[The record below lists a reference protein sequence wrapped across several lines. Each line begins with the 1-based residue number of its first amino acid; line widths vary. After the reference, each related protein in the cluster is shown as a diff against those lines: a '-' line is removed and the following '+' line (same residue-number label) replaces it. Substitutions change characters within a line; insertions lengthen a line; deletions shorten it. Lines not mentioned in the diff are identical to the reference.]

1 MNGPVDLVI
10 FDCDGVLVDSE
21 IVANTV
27 IAENLSRHGLRL
39 SVAESMATFMG
50 GSMVHVRDTARAMG
64 ADLPE
69 DWIAMIYAEMYAAL
83 RRGVE
88 VIAGI
93 PVLLD
98 RLEAAGIP
106 YCVASNGSDEK
117 MDITLGGTGL
127 APRFA
132 GRRYS
137 AHALGV
143 AKPDPGLFLIA
154 AQSAG
159 VPPDRCLVVEDSNSG
174 AMAARRA
181 GMACLGYVPEGHP
194 DLLSAEGATII
205 RHMDE
210 VAAHLWPS
218 PARMR

>member
-1 MNGPVDLVI
+1 MMRSVDLVI

-21 IVANTV
+21 FVANAV
-27 IAENLSRHGLRL
+27 VAENLSRHGLNM
-39 SVAESMATFMG
+39 SVQESMATFMG
-50 GSMVHVRDTARAMG
+50 NSMVAVRDKACALG

-69 DWIAMIYAEMYAAL
+69 DWIATLYAEMYAAL
-83 RRGVE
+83 RQGVE

-93 PVLLD
+93 PALLD

-117 MDITLGGTGL
+117 MDITLGATGL

-154 AQSAG
+154 AQAAG
-159 VPPDRCLVVEDSNSG
+159 VAPERCLVIEDSASG

-210 VAAHLWPS
+210 VAAHLWPM
-218 PARMR
+218 PDRVR

>member
-1 MNGPVDLVI
+1 MMRPVDLVI

-21 IVANTV
+21 TV
-27 IAENLSRHGLRL
+27 TNGILAENLSRHGLAL
-39 SVAESMATFMG
+39 SLSETMATFIG
-50 GSMVHVRDTARAMG
+50 GSMVTVRDKARAMG

-69 DWIAMIYAEMYAAL
+69 DWIEAIYAEIYAAL
-83 RRGVE
+83 RRGVD

-98 RLEAAGIP
+98 ALDAAGIR

-117 MDITLGGTGL
+117 MDITLGATGL

-143 AKPDPGLFLIA
+143 AKPDPELFLIGA
-154 AQSAG
+154 RAAG
-159 VPPDRCLVVEDSNSG
+159 VPPERCLVVEDSATG
-174 AMAARRA
+174 ALAARRA

-194 DLLSAEGATII
+194 DRLSAEGATII

-210 VAAHLWPS
+210 VAPLLGLAQS
-218 PARMR
+218 R

>member
-1 MNGPVDLVI
+1 MMRSIDLVI

-21 IVANTV
+21 FVANKV

-39 SVAESMATFMG
+39 SVPESMATFMG
-50 GSMVHVRDTARAMG
+50 SSMVAVRDKARSLG

-69 DWIAMIYAEMYAAL
+69 DWIATLYAEMYAAL
-83 RRGVE
+83 RQGVD

-93 PVLLD
+93 PALLD
-98 RLEAAGIP
+98 RLDAAGIP

-117 MDITLGGTGL
+117 MDITLGATGL

-132 GRRYS
+132 ARRYS

-154 AQSAG
+154 ARSAG
-159 VPPDRCLVVEDSNSG
+159 VAPDRCLVVEDSASG

-210 VAAHLWPS
+210 VAARLGLGQS
-218 PARMR
+218 R

>member
-1 MNGPVDLVI
+1 MNGLVDLVI

-27 IAENLSRHGLRL
+27 MAENLSRHGLTL
-39 SVAESMATFMG
+39 SVEESMTTFMG
-50 GSMVHVRDTARAMG
+50 SSMVHVRDTARAMG

-69 DWIAMIYAEMYAAL
+69 DWIGTLYAEMYAAL
-83 RRGVE
+83 RRGVA

-93 PVLLD
+93 PALLD
-98 RLEAAGIP
+98 RLDAAGIP

-117 MDITLGGTGL
+117 MDITLGATGL

-143 AKPDPGLFLIA
+143 AKPDPELFLIA
-154 AQSAG
+154 ARAAG
-159 VPPDRCLVVEDSNSG
+159 VPPDRCLVVEDSASG
-174 AMAARRA
+174 AIAARRA
-181 GMACLGYVPEGHP
+181 GMACLGYVPEGHA
-194 DLLSAEGATII
+194 DLLSAEGATVI
-205 RHMDE
+205 RQMDE
-210 VAAHLWPS
+210 VSAHLGLGPGQS
-218 PARMR
+218 R